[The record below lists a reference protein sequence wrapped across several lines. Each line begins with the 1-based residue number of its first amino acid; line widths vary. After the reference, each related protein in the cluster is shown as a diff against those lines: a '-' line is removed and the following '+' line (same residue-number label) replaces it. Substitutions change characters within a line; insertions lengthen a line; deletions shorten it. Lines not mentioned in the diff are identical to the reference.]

1 MPLLGLEL
9 NDTGILV
16 AGGEPAQLL
25 DVEAGEKESAG
36 FALAHNDQ
44 LILGKDAHDSARL
57 HPRLYTN
64 RFWDELS
71 AEQIKQPALE
81 RKTNAE
87 LAYLHLSKIWDCVKG
102 YGDEIV
108 LAVPGFF
115 SHKQLGLILGITN
128 ELSMPVKGFAATAIA
143 ASHEPY
149 PEHLLFYLDI
159 HLHRLEI
166 TFLQQGE
173 QLTHKETKTIPAK
186 GLHYLYG
193 EWIKAIAEEFVRSTR
208 FDPFDQAIYEQ
219 ELFRSLPQIL
229 KDLRENPSTTFSM
242 KAGSQIHSVTVTY
255 DLLARKSKLVFR
267 EVYRLIE
274 EMKKRYGT
282 SEIATVL
289 EMSHRFSP
297 LPGYREEFD
306 KFSNGQ
312 IIELEKG
319 SGARGLLELKDR
331 FSLQEATEGVSFL
344 TSRPWHKSPAS
355 PPAAS
360 AKTVDSDTIKP
371 THILYKSRAYPL
383 SAKPLIIAQGSS
395 EGIIICINDQPAA
408 GSQKHCTVHLTG
420 DGVVLTNCSTAGTY
434 VDTTKVSQTAL
445 LQLGQTLRLDTS
457 GEELKLIACIK
468 TDET

>member
-9 NDTGILV
+9 NDTGILA

-25 DVEAGEKESAG
+25 DVETGEKESPG

-81 RKTNAE
+81 GKTNAE
-87 LAYLHLSKIWDCVKG
+87 LAYLHLSKIWDSLKG

-128 ELSMPVKGFAATAIA
+128 ELSMPVKGFTATAIA
-143 ASHEPY
+143 SSTEPY
-149 PEHLLFYLDI
+149 PGHLLFYLDV

-166 TFLQQGE
+166 TFLEQGD

-186 GLHYLYG
+186 GLHYLYT
-193 EWIKAIAEEFVRSTR
+193 EWIKAIADEFVRSTR

-219 ELFRSLPQIL
+219 ELFRCLPQVL
-229 KDLRENPSTTFSM
+229 KDLKGNPSTTFSM
-242 KAGSQIHSVTVTY
+242 KAGSQIHSVILTY
-255 DLLARKSKLVFR
+255 DLFARKSKLVFR

-282 SEIATVL
+282 AEMASVL
-289 EMSHRFSP
+289 EVSHRFSP
-297 LPGYREEFD
+297 LPGYREELD
-306 KFSNGQ
+306 KLPNVQ

-331 FSLQEATEGVSFL
+331 FSSQAARRGLLPDQQTMAEESGNLLLPVQKPWTVIPSNLLIFFIKAGPIHYLQNPS
-344 TSRPWHKSPAS
+344 
-355 PPAAS
+355 
-360 AKTVDSDTIKP
+360 
-371 THILYKSRAYPL
+371 L
-383 SAKPLIIAQGSS
+383 SLR
-395 EGIIICINDQPAA
+395 D
-408 GSQKHCTVHLTG
+408 L
-420 DGVVLTNCSTAGTY
+420 L
-434 VDTTKVSQTAL
+434 KVSSLVVMISLLPGLENTAL
-445 LQLGQTLRLDTS
+445 FTS
-457 GEELKLIACIK
+457 VVMMSCSLIAALQAPMWTQQRLLK
-468 TDET
+468 QLSYNLVKPYA

>member
-9 NDTGILV
+9 NDTGILA

-25 DVEAGEKESAG
+25 DVESGEKESPG

-81 RKTNAE
+81 GKTNAE
-87 LAYLHLSKIWDCVKG
+87 LAYLHLSKIWDSLKG

-143 ASHEPY
+143 ASPEPY

-166 TFLQQGE
+166 TFLEQGD

-186 GLHYLYG
+186 GLHYLYT
-193 EWIKAIAEEFVRSTR
+193 EWIKAIADEFVRSTR

-219 ELFRSLPQIL
+219 ELFRCLPQVL
-229 KDLRENPSTTFSM
+229 KDLKGNPSTTFAM
-242 KAGSQIHSVTVTY
+242 KAGSQIHSVILTY
-255 DLLARKSKLVFR
+255 DLFARKSKLVFR
-267 EVYRLIE
+267 EVYHLIE

-282 SEIATVL
+282 AEMASVL
-289 EMSHRFSP
+289 EVSHRFSP
-297 LPGYREEFD
+297 LPGYREELD
-306 KFSNGQ
+306 KLPNVQ
-312 IIELEKG
+312 IVELEKG
-319 SGARGLLELKDR
+319 SGARGLIELKDR
-331 FSLQEATEGVSFL
+331 FSPQAARRGLLPDQQTMAEGSE
-344 TSRPWHKSPAS
+344 TSRCQHKNRGHVIP
-355 PPAAS
+355 
-360 AKTVDSDTIKP
+360 
-371 THILYKSRAYPL
+371 
-383 SAKPLIIAQGSS
+383 
-395 EGIIICINDQPAA
+395 
-408 GSQKHCTVHLTG
+408 
-420 DGVVLTNCSTAGTY
+420 
-434 VDTTKVSQTAL
+434 
-445 LQLGQTLRLDTS
+445 
-457 GEELKLIACIK
+457 
-468 TDET
+468 